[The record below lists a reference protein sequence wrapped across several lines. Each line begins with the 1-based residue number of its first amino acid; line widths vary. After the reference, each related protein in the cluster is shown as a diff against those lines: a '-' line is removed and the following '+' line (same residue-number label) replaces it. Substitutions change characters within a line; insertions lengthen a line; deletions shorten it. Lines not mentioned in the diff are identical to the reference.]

1 MSQTPSG
8 ASSQQEVG
16 FYEIRLRGHLAP
28 RWASQLEVLS
38 LTNEGDGTTIIRTPV
53 VDQAALHGLLHKIRD
68 LGLTLI
74 SVAALDRTGPDD
86 SPIVAQ

>member
-16 FYEIRLRGHLAP
+16 VYEIRLRGHLAP

-38 LTNEGDGTTIIRTPV
+38 LTNEGDGTTTIRARAI
-53 VDQAALHGLLHKIRD
+53 DQAALHGLLHKIRD
-68 LGLTLI
+68 LGLTLN
-74 SVAALDRTGPDD
+74 SVVALDRTGPDET
-86 SPIVAQ
+86 PIVAQ

>member
-8 ASSQQEVG
+8 AGSQQEVG

-28 RWASQLEVLS
+28 RWATRLEVVS
-38 LTNEGDGTTIIRTPV
+38 LTNEGDGTTTICARA
-53 VDQAALHGLLHKIRD
+53 VDQAALHGLLDKIRD

-74 SVAALDRTGPDD
+74 SVASLDRHGPDET
-86 SPIVAQ
+86 PIVAQ

>member
-8 ASSQQEVG
+8 AGSQKEVG

-28 RWASQLEVLS
+28 RWATRLEVLS
-38 LTNEGDGTTIIRTPV
+38 LTNEDDGTTTIRART
-53 VDQAALHGLLHKIRD
+53 VDQAALHGLLDKIRD

-74 SVAALDRTGPDD
+74 SVAALDRTGPDET
-86 SPIVAQ
+86 PIVAQ

>member
-1 MSQTPSG
+1 
-8 ASSQQEVG
+8 
-16 FYEIRLRGHLAP
+16 
-28 RWASQLEVLS
+28 LS
-38 LTNEGDGTTIIRTPV
+38 LTNEGDGTTTIRARA
-53 VDQAALHGLLHKIRD
+53 VDQAALHGLLDKIRD

>member
-8 ASSQQEVG
+8 TGSQQEVG

-28 RWASQLEVLS
+28 RWATQLEVLT
-38 LTNEGDGTTIIRTPV
+38 LTNEDDGTTTIRAGA
-53 VDQAALHGLLHKIRD
+53 VDQAALHGLLDKIRD

-74 SVAALDRTGPDD
+74 SVAALDRPGSDD
-86 SPIVAQ
+86 FPIVAQ

>member
-8 ASSQQEVG
+8 AWRQEEVG

-28 RWASQLEVLS
+28 RWRTRLDALS
-38 LTNEGDGTTIIRTPV
+38 LTNEADGTTTIRARA
-53 VDQAALHGLLHKIRD
+53 VDQAALHGLLEKIRD

>member
-8 ASSQQEVG
+8 PCSQEEVG

-28 RWASQLEVLS
+28 RWTTRLDVLN
-38 LTNEGDGTTIIRTPV
+38 LTNEGDGTTTIRARA
-53 VDQAALHGLLHKIRD
+53 VDQAALHGLLDKIRD